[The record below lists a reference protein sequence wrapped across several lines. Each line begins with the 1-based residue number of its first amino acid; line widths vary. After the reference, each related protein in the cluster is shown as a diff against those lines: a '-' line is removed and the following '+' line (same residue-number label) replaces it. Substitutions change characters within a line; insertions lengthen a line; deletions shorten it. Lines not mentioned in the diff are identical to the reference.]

1 MLLGT
6 LAYCHGSV
14 PLHRAVTGYLGKVVV
29 LLHINSSMA
38 LFSKAT
44 SLLGWELV
52 ANKKKRGWVPKASTL
67 ASPANQGCPRFRSTL
82 GAESLA
88 RHRQVSE

>member
-1 MLLGT
+1 MFLGT
-6 LAYCHGSV
+6 LRYCHGLV

-38 LFSKAT
+38 LFSKGT

-52 ANKKKRGWVPKASTL
+52 ANKKKRIGSPK
-67 ASPANQGCPRFRSTL
+67 PRL
-82 GAESLA
+82 
-88 RHRQVSE
+88 